1 MPAGEGVAVARR
13 LGDAVGDGDAG
24 SLVPGAAL
32 LGAGPPGSPD
42 ADGDEDDEPN
52 ATTAPAVNVASTT
65 SPTIEAITTPV
76 RESVRAST
84 SPPGQKSAVGALI
97 APTRRTHY
105 AERRQTL
112 SMFFL

>member
-13 LGDAVGDGDAG
+13 LGDAVGDGVAG
-24 SLVPGAAL
+24 SAVSGPRL
-32 LGAGPPGSPD
+32 LGSAPPGD
-42 ADGDEDDEPN
+42 ADADDDEEEPN

-65 SPTIEAITTPV
+65 SPTIVAITTPV

-84 SPPGQKSAVGALI
+84 SPPGQKSAAGALI

-105 AERRQTL
+105 AERW
-112 SMFFL
+112 

>member
-13 LGDAVGDGDAG
+13 LGDAVGDGVAGSAVSEPRLLGSAPPGDADAG
-24 SLVPGAAL
+24 
-32 LGAGPPGSPD
+32 D
-42 ADGDEDDEPN
+42 DEDPN

-65 SPTIEAITTPV
+65 SPTIMAITTPV

-84 SPPGQKSAVGALI
+84 SPPGQKSAAGALI

-105 AERRQTL
+105 AERR
-112 SMFFL
+112 